1 MTKRML
7 PAALLAASC
16 LTGCATLD
24 HGVTD
29 DVPVVTDPPGATV
42 SSSTGTICTSPCT
55 VSGPRRD
62 SFGITVAKP
71 GYATRTVT
79 SEAKP
84 NEAAIAA
91 ASRPDATADALG
103 RAIDVQDGSY
113 FTHVPKAVVLKLEPA
128 S

>member
-1 MTKRML
+1 MARMR
-7 PAALLAASC
+7 PVALALALGLA
-16 LTGCATLD
+16 GCATLD
-24 HGVTD
+24 HGTTD

-42 SSSTGTICTSPCT
+42 SSSTGTICMSPCT

-62 SFGITVAKP
+62 NFGITVVKP
-71 GYATRTVT
+71 GYATQTVT

-91 ASRPDATADALG
+91 ASRLDATADALG

-113 FTHVPKAVVLKLEPA
+113 FTHVPKAVVIKLEPA